1 MIGTAL
7 FACLDAADI
16 TPSDADPNTIWFDA
30 SRAETL
36 TFDAEGRVMAWRDGG
51 GLGHVF
57 TQPEARYRPGWTGE
71 ALVFENAA
79 HMVMASPV
87 TADTTALT
95 LRIRLRTTQPGS
107 WDNPLSFG
115 TEGLKLSIG
124 DDMTWRWYSA
134 SPVTSAPFGP
144 ADQDTEIELHLSP
157 VQSWLRTN
165 GVMVQSY
172 SNTAVEITAKI
183 RENVYLG
190 VRSKTEAGS
199 PIEAWNGLISLLE
212 MGKHLDD

>member
-7 FACLDAADI
+7 LSCLDAADI
-16 TPSDADPNTIWFDA
+16 TPSDADPNAIWFDA

-57 TQPEARYRPGWTGE
+57 TQAEARYRPGWNGE
-71 ALVFENAA
+71 ALVFDNAA

-87 TADTTALT
+87 TAEATALT
-95 LRIRLRTTQPGS
+95 LRLRLRTTQPGN

-134 SPVTSAPFGP
+134 SPITSAPFGP
-144 ADQDTEIELHLSP
+144 ADQDTDIELHLSP
-157 VQSWLRTN
+157 AQSWLRVN
-165 GVMVQSY
+165 GVTVQSY
-172 SNTAVEITAKI
+172 GAAAVELPAKNRDRLFI
-183 RENVYLG
+183 G
-190 VRSKTEAGS
+190 ARSTKEAGS
-199 PIEAWNGLISLLE
+199 PLEVWGGKLVFLELLV
-212 MGKHLDD
+212 